1 MKHVFVRFVE
11 IHEEPRHIN
20 TCANLLSGEAA
31 ESPEA
36 FIKQYDSGVTVEV
49 LSWFEVPQSW
59 ENIVGD
65 GIVNDTLEAILALD
79 ALGKTPVVSDLL
91 ATIFEEGYELGQK
104 KERHLATALR
114 ALLDS

>member
-1 MKHVFVRFVE
+1 MKYVFVRFLE
-11 IHEEPRHIN
+11 IHEEPRHTN
-20 TCANLLSGEAA
+20 TCTQLLSDEAA

-49 LSWFEVPQSW
+49 LSWFEVPESW
-59 ENIVGD
+59 ENLVAD
-65 GIVNDTLEAILALD
+65 GTVNDTFEAIHGLD

-91 ATIFEEGYELGQK
+91 ATIFAEGYRLGQE

-114 ALLDS
+114 ALLNS